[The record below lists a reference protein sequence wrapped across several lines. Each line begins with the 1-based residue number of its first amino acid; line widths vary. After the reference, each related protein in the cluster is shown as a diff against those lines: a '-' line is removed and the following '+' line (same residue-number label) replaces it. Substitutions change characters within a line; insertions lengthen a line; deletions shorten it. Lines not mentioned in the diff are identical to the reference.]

1 MSENDTKARKAA
13 IRQHFIAKHEARKA
27 AMVAEWEDNIREQIE
42 ASPVETR
49 MTIED
54 GLAFLRAGGERKSR
68 AH

>member
-1 MSENDTKARKAA
+1 MTDDKARKEA
-13 IRQHFIAKHEARKA
+13 IRQHFLAKHQARKA

-42 ASPVETR
+42 ASPIETR

>member
-1 MSENDTKARKAA
+1 MSQNNDKARKQA

-42 ASPVETR
+42 ASPIETR
-49 MTIED
+49 MTIEY
-54 GLAFLRAGGERKSR
+54 GIAILGAGGERKSR